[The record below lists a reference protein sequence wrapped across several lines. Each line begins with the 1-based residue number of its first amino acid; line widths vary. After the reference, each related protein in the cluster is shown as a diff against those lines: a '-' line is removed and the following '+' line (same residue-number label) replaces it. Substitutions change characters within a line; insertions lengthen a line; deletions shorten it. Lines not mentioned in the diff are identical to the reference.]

1 MQISFQTAETGGRTL
16 LLVTSPVDAADQETA
31 AQRLLSLRELSAG
44 AVAFLLPPTQDA
56 AVRVEQVGGEVG
68 AEALLCA
75 AMWFAVRRGLR
86 KERRFLIE
94 TPQGVR
100 TVHANPLTGV
110 VSAQVSERKTAY
122 STVRQTVALGPAYD
136 LSF

>member
-1 MQISFQTAETGGRTL
+1 MQISFQTAQTGGRTL
-16 LLVTSPVDAADQETA
+16 LLVTSPVPASDRAAA
-31 AQRLLSLRELSAG
+31 AQRLLSLRELAAG

-56 AVRVEQVGGEVG
+56 AVRVEQVEGEVG
-68 AEALLCA
+68 AETLLCT
-75 AMWFAVRRGLR
+75 AMWFAVRRRLR
-86 KERRFLIE
+86 KERRFPIE

-110 VSAQVSERKTAY
+110 VSAQVSERRTAF
-122 STVRQTVALGPAYD
+122 STVRQTVSLGPAYD

>member
-1 MQISFQTAETGGRTL
+1 MFEVRIHGRGGQGRDAGRRRYREA
-16 LLVTSPVDAADQETA
+16 VHRHARRGRAHVVDAQVE
-31 AQRLLSLRELSAG
+31 RGG
-44 AVAFLLPPTQDA
+44 AV

>member
-16 LLVTSPVDAADQETA
+16 LLVTSPVPAADRETA

-44 AVAFLLPPTQDA
+44 AVAFLLPPAQDA
-56 AVRVEQVGGEVG
+56 AVRVEQVEVG

-100 TVHANPLTGV
+100 TVHANPLTGA
-110 VSAQVSERKTAY
+110 VSAQIGERRTAH

>member
-1 MQISFQTAETGGRTL
+1 MQISFQTAETGGTTL
-16 LLVTSPVDAADQETA
+16 LLVTSPVPTVDQEPIV
-31 AQRLLSLRELSAG
+31 QRLLSLRELSAG
-44 AVAFLLPPTQDA
+44 AVAFLLPSTQGA
-56 AVRVEQVGGEVG
+56 AVRVEQVGTEVG

-94 TPQGVR
+94 TPQGIR

-110 VSAQVSERKTAY
+110 VSAQVTERRTAH
-122 STVRQTVALGPAYD
+122 SIVRQTVSLGPAYD